1 MYLKAIE
8 DAGLLIKS
16 DATHMTGQFTMPGHD
31 TTLVAVWS
39 LSVQKLTFDP
49 SGYADIND
57 PSFVILDPNDPSKT
71 LTSLYHMY
79 YNSDGT
85 VDETQDDSAKALGE
99 WNTTDKQ
106 APAGFEDEK
115 QHNIA
120 ELVTLPSPD
129 MVYRAGYMLIGWSIK
144 FDATQPDP
152 GLAYIDEDGDGIP
165 EKAPTNWTMPA
176 EETILHAV
184 WSPKRVEL
192 IYEPD
197 DAERLVIPPAPT
209 LGYTDCVASITEEI
223 PVRPG
228 YTFVGWA
235 NASGSE
241 KPDYVANQG
250 YELDPPIVT
259 QIPSGSGDGSMVNKE
274 TNPNIVYGVWKTN
287 KVTLQYWSQ
296 TDTSNG
302 DYVIVKTVEV
312 DLTDIF
318 DWHFDQNKDV
328 DASGNLIKENDYLPY
343 KAVGWWDEF
352 YMEMYNGFDPYDPTI
367 PREVDIQ
374 YIADMVS
381 WDGVS
386 PINVYAELELR
397 QIEVTYYA
405 SGYEDEYTFNTTVY
419 FTWFES
425 PVIDSIVWQGHVL
438 GDFSDDFGD
447 ILDNSMT
454 CGYILMDLLYD
465 DGTSDY
471 LSVYIAF
478 EAIEYVV
485 ELEFPNGVI
494 ETVSIPYGGAISLV
508 YDGQGFNYPGYDFV
522 GWYSEKNGGGYELA
536 NMTKYSAIQP
546 DDTITSM
553 TFYAYFVPSAGT
565 SSSPAEG
572 ADDIANSTGGNGG
585 VVIMSPA
592 GSDDVTDELP
602 GNVSLVVDDVL
613 SSVRLPQLV
622 GTSTIGV
629 VEASRAL
636 TGAEAMV
643 ATYAA
648 PAVVYEVAGEPQS
661 SRTSAGN
668 VTTVSRM
675 VTNNSYGTNA
685 TQASVLSAITDSIL
699 AEASQV
705 RIATPVADQISASV
719 HAANAGVAS
728 LTGTVCSGSSVPA
741 FPTSIATNMA
751 PVAVVPATTR
761 REV

>member
-1 MYLKAIE
+1 
-8 DAGLLIKS
+8 
-16 DATHMTGQFTMPGHD
+16 
-31 TTLVAVWS
+31 
-39 LSVQKLTFDP
+39 
-49 SGYADIND
+49 
-57 PSFVILDPNDPSKT
+57 
-71 LTSLYHMY
+71 MY
-79 YNSDGT
+79 YNNDGT

-99 WNTTDKQ
+99 WNTTDRNPK
-106 APAGFEDEK
+106 PEWGFDPGT

-129 MVYRAGYMLIGWSIK
+129 MVYRTGYMLIGWSTK
-144 FDATQPDP
+144 VGATQPDP

-176 EETILHAV
+176 EETTLHAV
-184 WSPKRVEL
+184 WSPERIEL

-197 DAERLVIPPAPT
+197 DEERLVVPPAPT

-241 KPDYVANQG
+241 KPDYVAKDN
-250 YELDPPIVT
+250 YDLDPPIVSK
-259 QIPSGSGDGSMVNKE
+259 IPSGSGGADIVVK
-274 TNPNIVYGVWKTN
+274 TNPNIVYGVWTKN
-287 KVTLQYWSQ
+287 SIWLEYWGVTEESELAG
-296 TDTSNG
+296 TG
-302 DYVIVKTVEV
+302 EV
-312 DLTDIF
+312 MLKRMEVSLDDWF
-318 DWHFDQNKDV
+318 DHKYNQNYDV
-328 DASGNLIKENDYLPY
+328 DDNGNYITWNDHIAYRP
-343 KAVGWWDEF
+343 VGWWDDTMSYFADYSLDDPQVTIQELADV
-352 YMEMYNGFDPYDPTI
+352 NGYDGTDPNFTI
-367 PREVDIQ
+367 YVH
-374 YIADMVS
+374 S
-381 WDGVS
+381 
-386 PINVYAELELR
+386 ELELR
-397 QIEVTYYA
+397 VITVTYDCF
-405 SGYEDEYTFNTTVY
+405 GYEAEAVFNSVRQ
-419 FTWFES
+419 FTWYDS
-425 PVIDSIVWQGHVL
+425 PVLDGITWAGYTCTGSFDENFTDLDSSMDCAFILTNLIGDPLLDDLFIYMSWEAVYYTVHYVHPGSDPLVNSIVYTDELQVSL
-438 GDFSDDFGD
+438 RNDY
-447 ILDNSMT
+447 DN
-454 CGYILMDLLYD
+454 
-465 DGTSDY
+465 
-471 LSVYIAF
+471 
-478 EAIEYVV
+478 
-485 ELEFPNGVI
+485 P
-494 ETVSIPYGGAISLV
+494 
-508 YDGQGFNYPGYDFV
+508 
-522 GWYSEKNGGGYELA
+522 GYELVGWFTEPEGQGIEVFDA
-536 NMTKYSAIQP
+536 TTYASLIS
-546 DDTITSM
+546 DDTITDLYL
-553 TFYAYFVPSAGT
+553 YAYWVPAAGGT

-585 VVIMSPA
+585 GIIMGPA

-622 GTSTIGV
+622 GASTIGV

-648 PAVVYEVAGEPQS
+648 PAVAVYEVAGEPQS

-668 VTTVSRM
+668 VTTVSRTA
-675 VTNNSYGTNA
+675 TNNSYGTNA

-699 AEASQV
+699 TEASQV

-741 FPTSIATNMA
+741 FPTSIATSMA